1 MDDPVDEETLAGAL
15 RCDLDQVR
23 TGLAELAAGYDAR
36 SAGITL
42 RRVGEGWRLYTR
54 EEHAAVVERYLVD
67 GQRSRLTQA
76 ALETLAVIAYRQ
88 PVTRARVAAIR
99 GVGVDGVM
107 RTLISRGL
115 VSEVGSDPDSG
126 GGLYATTPLFLER
139 LGLTSPGRSPGAR
152 PAAARDVVGPGR
164 APRQL
169 RRGAGARRRGGDRSR
184 GVGDWGAM
192 SAANPN
198 DENTTASGDGWS
210 EDMEL
215 APVHPGDRAPETD
228 GDREGERL
236 QKVLA
241 RAGVGSRRVSEDMIE
256 AGRISVNGAV
266 VQVQGMR
273 VDPTRDKIAV
283 DGVRV
288 EIRDDRV
295 TYAMN
300 KPPGVITAMSDD
312 RNRPTVGD
320 MVGDLA
326 PGLVHVGRLDQD
338 TEGLLLLTTDGE
350 LAHRLAHPSYGV
362 RKTYLAQVSGS
373 VPRDLHKRLRG
384 GVDLDDGPVKVDSF
398 RVVDTHAG
406 QSVVEVVLH
415 EGRKHIVRRLL
426 AEVGL
431 PVSRLT
437 RTAVGPIELRAMR
450 SGTIR
455 KLSRQELGTLSEL
468 VGL

>member
-1 MDDPVDEETLAGAL
+1 MN
-15 RCDLDQVR
+15 
-23 TGLAELAAGYDAR
+23 AA
-36 SAGITL
+36 T
-42 RRVGEGWRLYTR
+42 
-54 EEHAAVVERYLVD
+54 
-67 GQRSRLTQA
+67 
-76 ALETLAVIAYRQ
+76 
-88 PVTRARVAAIR
+88 
-99 GVGVDGVM
+99 
-107 RTLISRGL
+107 
-115 VSEVGSDPDSG
+115 
-126 GGLYATTPLFLER
+126 
-139 LGLTSPGRSPGAR
+139 
-152 PAAARDVVGPGR
+152 
-164 APRQL
+164 
-169 RRGAGARRRGGDRSR
+169 
-184 GVGDWGAM
+184 
-192 SAANPN
+192 PN
-198 DENTTASGDGWS
+198 DENTTASGEGWS

-215 APVHPGDRAPETD
+215 APVHPGDRAPESD
-228 GDREGERL
+228 GDDREGERL

-241 RAGVGSRRVSEDMIE
+241 RAGVGSRRVSEDMID

-266 VQVQGMR
+266 VRVQGMR
-273 VDPTRDKIAV
+273 VDPANDKIAV
-283 DGVRV
+283 DGVRI

-373 VPRDLHKRLRG
+373 VPRDLAKKLRG
-384 GVDLDDGPVKVDSF
+384 GIELEDGPVKVDSF

-426 AEVGL
+426 AEVKL

-455 KLSRQELGTLSEL
+455 KLSREELGTLSEL

>member
-1 MDDPVDEETLAGAL
+1 MNTATPDDET
-15 RCDLDQVR
+15 
-23 TGLAELAAGYDAR
+23 TTAAG
-36 SAGITL
+36 
-42 RRVGEGWRLYTR
+42 E
-54 EEHAAVVERYLVD
+54 
-67 GQRSRLTQA
+67 
-76 ALETLAVIAYRQ
+76 
-88 PVTRARVAAIR
+88 
-99 GVGVDGVM
+99 
-107 RTLISRGL
+107 
-115 VSEVGSDPDSG
+115 
-126 GGLYATTPLFLER
+126 
-139 LGLTSPGRSPGAR
+139 
-152 PAAARDVVGPGR
+152 
-164 APRQL
+164 
-169 RRGAGARRRGGDRSR
+169 
-184 GVGDWGAM
+184 
-192 SAANPN
+192 
-198 DENTTASGDGWS
+198 GWS

-215 APVHPGDRAPETD
+215 APAHPGDRRPDEAVEE
-228 GDREGERL
+228 RQGERL

-241 RAGVGSRRVSEDMIE
+241 RAGVGSRRVAEDMIE
-256 AGRISVNGAV
+256 AGRISVNGEQV
-266 VQVQGMR
+266 RVQGMR
-273 VDPTRDKIAV
+273 VDPAHDKIAV
-283 DGVRV
+283 DGVRI

-326 PGLVHVGRLDQD
+326 KGLVHVGRLDQD

-350 LAHRLAHPSYGV
+350 LAHRLAHPSFEV

-373 VPRDLHKRLRG
+373 VPRDLARRLRA
-384 GVDLDDGPVKVDSF
+384 GVELEDGPVKVDAF

-426 AEVGL
+426 AHVGL

-455 KLSRQELGTLSEL
+455 KLTRAEVGAIEEL